1 MKKHIVSHIA
11 IYILSAVMIFF
22 GYYHLKNPKAM
33 MEYAYIPTNLP
44 NPILLVRIVG
54 VAFILA
60 AISFIFNK
68 YVKITAYLLA
78 LMLLIFAFV
87 FHREIYMNASADDVK
102 INALINML
110 KDTALAA
117 FALHIAGSADS
128 HGMKF

>member
-22 GYYHLKNPKAM
+22 GYYHLAHPKAM
-33 MEYAYIPTNLP
+33 MEYGYIPNDSSV
-44 NPILLVRIVG
+44 IWVQVVG

-60 AISFIFNK
+60 AVSFIINK
-68 YVKITAYLLA
+68 FVKITAYLLA
-78 LMLLIFAFV
+78 IMLLSFAF
-87 FHREIYMNASADDVK
+87 FIHFDIYRNASADEVK
-102 INALINML
+102 VNALINIL

-128 HGMKF
+128 HGIKF

>member
-1 MKKHIVSHIA
+1 
-11 IYILSAVMIFF
+11 
-22 GYYHLKNPKAM
+22 
-33 MEYAYIPTNLP
+33 MEYAYIPANLP
-44 NPILLVRIVG
+44 NPLLWVKIVG

-60 AISFIFNK
+60 AVSFIFNK

-78 LMLLIFAFV
+78 LMLLIFAFFV
-87 FHREIYMNASADDVK
+87 HREIYMNSSGEIKV
-102 INALINML
+102 NALINIF

>member
-22 GYYHLKNPKAM
+22 GIYHFKNPKGM
-33 MEYAYIPTNLP
+33 MEYAYIPNSIP
-44 NPILLVRIVG
+44 NPILWVKVVG
-54 VAFILA
+54 AAFILA
-60 AISFIFNK
+60 AVSFIFNK
-68 YVKITAYLLA
+68 FVKVSAYLLA
-78 LMLLIFAFV
+78 LMLLIFAFF

-102 INALINML
+102 VNALINIL

-128 HGMKF
+128 HGIKF

>member
-11 IYILSAVMIFF
+11 IYILSIVMIIF
-22 GYYHLKNPKAM
+22 GIYHFKNPKAM
-33 MEYAYIPTNLP
+33 LEYIPYDLP
-44 NPILLVRIVG
+44 NPILCIKIVG
-54 VAFILA
+54 AAFILA

-78 LMLLIFAFV
+78 FMLLVFAFV
-87 FHREIYMNASADDVK
+87 FHLKIYMNSGSDDVK
-102 INALINML
+102 IHELINIL
-110 KDTALAA
+110 KDTAMAA

>member
-1 MKKHIVSHIA
+1 MKKHIVSHLA

-44 NPILLVRIVG
+44 NPVLLVRIVG

-102 INALINML
+102 VNALINIL

>member
-11 IYILSAVMIFF
+11 IYILAVVMIIF
-22 GYYHLKNPKAM
+22 GIYHFKNPKAM
-33 MEYAYIPTNLP
+33 MEYVPANLP
-44 NPILLVRIVG
+44 NPVLWVKAVG
-54 VAFILA
+54 AVFILA

-78 LMLLIFAFV
+78 LMLFIFAFFV
-87 FHREIYMNASADDVK
+87 HGEIYMNAGSEETKV
-102 INALINML
+102 NALINIL
-110 KDTALAA
+110 KDTAMGA

>member
-11 IYILSAVMIFF
+11 IYILSVVMIIF
-22 GYYHLKNPKAM
+22 GIYHFKNPKAL
-33 MEYAYIPTNLP
+33 MEYVPSNIP
-44 NPILLVRIVG
+44 NPILGVKIVG
-54 VAFILA
+54 AVFILA

-78 LMLLIFAFV
+78 LMLFIFAF
-87 FHREIYMNASADDVK
+87 FIHGEIYMNAGSEEVK
-102 INALINML
+102 VNALINIL